1 MLWIKLAKL
10 TWLELWQ
17 SRSYKMILLIALV
30 APAFAVVMGALFMV
44 DIGKVYMDAIAASA
58 QLMMIAFLIFV
69 VVVLL
74 SKDIF
79 ERVCYILLTP
89 PVRRTDYFAGRFVG
103 FVFAFMMLLL
113 ALFVSSLIVAVFYI
127 GAKPEFYQSG
137 FSWITL
143 AQMMFFYAFQYIA
156 VLGLVFFIASWA
168 SGDAE
173 MMLFVMASL
182 VFTWIFPPVLQ
193 ALQSPD
199 VMAET
204 PAFIMPVLDAVYAM
218 IPHLNGADIALQLA
232 HGDALSLVQMTM
244 YVAEHSLYAV
254 VCFMMGLMLFKRR
267 DL

>member
-17 SRSYKMILLIALV
+17 SRSYKMLLLLSLA

-44 DIGKVYMDAIAASA
+44 DIGKVYMDSIAASA
-58 QLMMIAFLIFV
+58 QLMMIAFLLFV
-69 VVVLL
+69 VVALL

-89 PVRRTDYFAGRFVG
+89 PVTRTDYFVGRFAG
-103 FVFAFMMLLL
+103 FMFAFLMLLL
-113 ALFVSSLIVAVFYI
+113 ALFISTLIVASFYL
-127 GAKPEFYQSG
+127 GAKTAFYQSG
-137 FSWITL
+137 FSWLTL
-143 AQMMFFYAFQYIA
+143 GQMMFFYAFQYVA

-168 SGDAE
+168 SGDVE

-193 ALQSPD
+193 ALQSPE
-199 VMAET
+199 VLAET
-204 PAFIMPVLDAVYAM
+204 PAWIMPILDAVFAV

-232 HGDALSLVQMTM
+232 HGEPFGLTQMAL
-244 YVAEHSLYAV
+244 YVAEHSLYAG
-254 VCFMMGLMLFKRR
+254 VCFLLGLMLFQRR